1 MRPETK
7 EADMRWHTTLTW
19 LVCSILAIAAIPA
32 TAYAQASIVG
42 TVKDA
47 SGAVLPG
54 VTVEASSPALIEK
67 VRSVVTDG
75 TGQYQ
80 IVNLVPGTYI
90 VTFTLPGFS
99 TLKREGITLSGS
111 FTAKIDADLRV
122 GGLEEA
128 ITVTGETPL
137 VDVQNTRRERVIDR
151 EIIDNI
157 PTSRTAYDM
166 ASLIPGVSR
175 SGLTNQD
182 VGGSSSSGTP
192 IGSVAI
198 HGGRTG
204 DQLLLRNGIETVGQS
219 STGFST
225 PVNINPIGTQE
236 VSVDTASAGAEYT
249 TGGVRINVIPRDGGN
264 TFSGALFISYA
275 NPSWQADNITQALKD
290 RGVSS
295 GDRLKDNFDFNPGFG
310 GPIRKDKIW
319 FFLSGRYKNSANYAT
334 GMYYDKNFN
343 NPNVWVFEP
352 DLNRPA
358 ANPSIWK
365 GGQLRLTWQA
375 SAKNK
380 IGVNWNEDSVSYAPT
395 SVSLTVAPEAAE
407 NRLYPLQRQVQID
420 WTSPVTN
427 RILLEAGFNRY
438 RAASN
443 LLPLRGLSPL
453 MIPVTEQS
461 TGLKFRSLE
470 THRLQPAKT
479 LHLRFAASYIT
490 GAHNVKVGINHTSGW
505 NGFTYQNLSP
515 LSYRLNNGIP
525 NQLSQRA
532 FPIYTDTNME
542 HNMGVFAQDKW
553 TIRRLTASYGLRY
566 SYASIGWPEQH
577 LGSSPLTPT
586 RDLTFPAQHSF
597 VAWHDLTPHLGAAYD
612 LFGNGKTAFKVS
624 LNRYLENLS
633 AGAPIGQD
641 PNPLSNLITQT
652 TRSWTDANRDYV
664 PDCNLMS
671 PLANGECGAMANASF
686 GLPVPGGTY
695 DPAMIHGWG
704 KRGFNWEFS
713 TGVQHEVLPRTSIDV
728 SYFRRTYG
736 NARITDNRILSPSDF
751 DKFDVVA
758 PSDPRLPDGGG
769 YMVRGMYNLN
779 PAKFGLA
786 SDNFVTLAKNYE
798 DQVEYWHGVDV
809 NLATRFI
816 SGVMLQGGT
825 STGRTVTD
833 NCALLAKVPEPAES
847 RGNSGLVTTA
857 AIRPLQFCHN
867 ATSWLTQAK
876 FLGSYTIPRV
886 DVLVSGTLQ
895 NLPGPP
901 ILANYNL
908 PTAVA
913 AQTLGRPLSGGA
925 ANVSVGLINPNTV
938 FGARLNQVDF
948 RVGKVLRYGRMRTM
962 ASIDLYNALNVS
974 TILAQNNTFGAA
986 WLQPTSIMPARFAK
1000 VSFQFDF

>member
-1 MRPETK
+1 MRLAAK
-7 EADMRWHTTLTW
+7 LTRLACW
-19 LVCSILAIAAIPA
+19 ILLISSVPA
-32 TAYAQASIVG
+32 TAFAQASIAGV
-42 TVKDA
+42 VKDS

-54 VTVEASSPALIEK
+54 VTVEAASPALIEK
-67 VRSVVTDG
+67 VRAVVSDG

-80 IVNLVPGTYI
+80 IVNLVPGTYV
-90 VTFTLPGFS
+90 VTFTLPGFNIV
-99 TLKREGITLSGS
+99 KREGVVLAGS
-111 FTAKIDADLRV
+111 FTAKIDADMRV
-122 GGLEEA
+122 GALEET

-137 VDVQNTRRERVIDR
+137 VDVQNTKRERVIDR

-204 DQLLLRNGIETVGQS
+204 DQLLLRNGVETVGQS

-236 VSVDTASAGAEYT
+236 VAVDTASAGAEYT

-264 TFSGALFISYA
+264 TFNGALYVSYA
-275 NPSWQADNITQALKD
+275 NPSWQANNITRALKD
-290 RGVSS
+290 RGIDS

-310 GPIRKDKIW
+310 GPIRKDKVW
-319 FFLSGRYKNSANYAT
+319 FFLSARYKNTANYAT

-352 DLNRPA
+352 DLSRPA

-380 IGVNWNEDSVSYAPT
+380 IGVNWNDDSVSYAPT
-395 SVSLTVAPEAAE
+395 SVSLTLAPEAAE
-407 NRLYPLQRQVQID
+407 SRLYPLQRQVQVD
-420 WTSPVTN
+420 WSSPVTN
-427 RILLEAGFNRY
+427 RILLEAGVNRY

-443 LLPLRGLSPL
+443 LLPLRGLSSV
-453 MIPVTEQS
+453 MVPVTEQS

-479 LHLRFAASYIT
+479 LHVRFAASYIT
-490 GAHNVKVGINHTSGW
+490 GAHAVKVGMNHTSGW

-553 TIRRLTASYGLRY
+553 SIRNLTASYGLRY

-577 LGSSPLTPT
+577 LGPSPLTPT
-586 RDLTFPAQHSF
+586 RDLTFPAQRAF
-597 VAWHDLTPHLGAAYD
+597 VSWHDLTPHLGAAYD
-612 LFGNGKTAFKVS
+612 LFGNGKTAVKVS
-624 LNRYLENLS
+624 LNRYLESLS
-633 AGAPIGQD
+633 AGAPIAQD

-652 TRSWTDANRDYV
+652 TRSWNDANRNYV

-671 PLANGECGAMANASF
+671 PVANGECGAMANASF
-686 GLPVPGGTY
+686 GLPVAGATY
-695 DPAMIHGWG
+695 DPALIHGWG
-704 KRGFNWEFS
+704 KRGYNWEFS

-736 NARITDNRILSPSDF
+736 NARITDNRVLSPADF
-751 DKFDVVA
+751 DTFDVVA
-758 PSDPRLPDGGG
+758 PSDPRLPNGGD
-769 YMVRGMYNLN
+769 YVVHGMYNLN

-786 SDNFVTLAKNYE
+786 SDNFVTLAKNFG
-798 DQVEYWHGVDV
+798 DQTEYWHGVDV
-809 NLATRFI
+809 NLNTRFFP
-816 SGVMLQGGT
+816 GVLLQGGT

-847 RGNSGLVTTA
+847 RANSGLITTA

-867 ATSWLTQAK
+867 ATSWLTQVK
-876 FLGSYTIPRV
+876 FLGSYMIPRL

-901 ILANYNL
+901 MLANYNL
-908 PTAVA
+908 PTAIA

-925 ANVSVGLINPNTV
+925 ANVAVGLLDPNTV
-938 FGARLNQVDF
+938 FGDRLNQVDF
-948 RVGKVLRYGRMRTM
+948 RVGKVLRYGRTRAT
-962 ASIDLYNALNVS
+962 ASVDFYNALNVS
-974 TILAQNNTFGAA
+974 TILAQNNTFGSA

-1000 VSFQFDF
+1000 VSLQFDF

>member
-1 MRPETK
+1 MRLVAK
-7 EADMRWHTTLTW
+7 LTRLACW
-19 LVCSILAIAAIPA
+19 ILLISSVPA
-32 TAYAQASIVG
+32 TAFAQASIAGV
-42 TVKDA
+42 VKDS

-54 VTVEASSPALIEK
+54 VTVEAASPALIEK
-67 VRSVVTDG
+67 VRAVVSDG

-80 IVNLVPGTYI
+80 IVNLVPGTYV
-90 VTFTLPGFS
+90 VTFTLPGFNIV
-99 TLKREGITLSGS
+99 KREGVVLAGS
-111 FTAKIDADLRV
+111 FTAKIDADMRV
-122 GGLEEA
+122 GALEET

-137 VDVQNTRRERVIDR
+137 VDVQNTKRERVIDR

-204 DQLLLRNGIETVGQS
+204 DQLLLRNGVETVGQS

-236 VSVDTASAGAEYT
+236 VAVDTASAGAEYT

-264 TFSGALFISYA
+264 TFNGALYVSYA
-275 NPSWQADNITQALKD
+275 NPSWQANNITRALKD
-290 RGVSS
+290 RGIDS

-310 GPIRKDKIW
+310 GPIRKDKVW
-319 FFLSGRYKNSANYAT
+319 FFLSARYKNTANYAT

-352 DLNRPA
+352 DLSRPA

-380 IGVNWNEDSVSYAPT
+380 IGVNWNDDSVSYAPT
-395 SVSLTVAPEAAE
+395 SVSLTLAPEAAE
-407 NRLYPLQRQVQID
+407 SRLYPLQRQVQVD
-420 WTSPVTN
+420 WSSPVTN
-427 RILLEAGFNRY
+427 RILLEAGVNRY

-443 LLPLRGLSPL
+443 LLPLRGLSSV
-453 MIPVTEQS
+453 MVPVTEQS

-479 LHLRFAASYIT
+479 LHVRFAASYIT
-490 GAHNVKVGINHTSGW
+490 GAHAVKVGMNHTSGW

-553 TIRRLTASYGLRY
+553 SIRNLTASYGLRY

-577 LGSSPLTPT
+577 LGPSPLTPT
-586 RDLTFPAQHSF
+586 RDLTFPAQRAF
-597 VAWHDLTPHLGAAYD
+597 VSWHDLTPHLGAAYD
-612 LFGNGKTAFKVS
+612 LFGDGKTAVKVS
-624 LNRYLENLS
+624 LNRYLESLS
-633 AGAPIGQD
+633 AGAPIAQD

-652 TRSWTDANRDYV
+652 TRSWNDANRNYV

-671 PLANGECGAMANASF
+671 PVANGECGAMANASF
-686 GLPVPGGTY
+686 GLPVAGATY
-695 DPAMIHGWG
+695 DPALIHGWG
-704 KRGFNWEFS
+704 KRGYNWEFS

-736 NARITDNRILSPSDF
+736 NARITDNRVLSPADF
-751 DKFDVVA
+751 DTFDVVA
-758 PSDPRLPDGGG
+758 PSDPRLPNGGD
-769 YMVRGMYNLN
+769 YLVHGMYNLN

-786 SDNFVTLAKNYE
+786 SDNFVTLAKNFG
-798 DQVEYWHGVDV
+798 DQTEYWHGVDV
-809 NLATRFI
+809 NLNTRFFP
-816 SGVMLQGGT
+816 GVLLQGGT

-847 RGNSGLVTTA
+847 RANSGLITTA

-867 ATSWLTQAK
+867 ATSWLTQVK
-876 FLGSYTIPRV
+876 FLGSYMIPRL

-901 ILANYNL
+901 MLANYNL
-908 PTAVA
+908 PTAIA

-925 ANVSVGLINPNTV
+925 ANVAVGLLDPNTV
-938 FGARLNQVDF
+938 FGDRLNQVDF
-948 RVGKVLRYGRMRTM
+948 RVGKVLRYGRTRAT
-962 ASIDLYNALNVS
+962 ASVDFYNALNVS
-974 TILAQNNTFGAA
+974 TILAQNNTFGSA

-1000 VSFQFDF
+1000 VSLQFDF

>member
-1 MRPETK
+1 MRLAAK
-7 EADMRWHTTLTW
+7 LTRLACW
-19 LVCSILAIAAIPA
+19 ILLISSVPA
-32 TAYAQASIVG
+32 TAFAQASIAGV
-42 TVKDA
+42 VKDS

-54 VTVEASSPALIEK
+54 VTVEAASPALIEK
-67 VRSVVTDG
+67 VRAVVSDG

-80 IVNLVPGTYI
+80 IVNLVPGTYV
-90 VTFTLPGFS
+90 VTFTLPGFNIV
-99 TLKREGITLSGS
+99 KREGVVLAGS
-111 FTAKIDADLRV
+111 FTAKIDADMRV
-122 GGLEEA
+122 GALEET

-137 VDVQNTRRERVIDR
+137 VDVQNTKRERVIDR

-204 DQLLLRNGIETVGQS
+204 DQLLLRNGVETVGQS

-236 VSVDTASAGAEYT
+236 VAVDTASAGAEYT

-264 TFSGALFISYA
+264 TFNGALYVSYA
-275 NPSWQADNITQALKD
+275 NPSWQANNITRALKD
-290 RGVSS
+290 RGIDS

-310 GPIRKDKIW
+310 GPIRKDKVW
-319 FFLSGRYKNSANYAT
+319 FFLSARYKNTANYAT

-352 DLNRPA
+352 DLSRPA

-380 IGVNWNEDSVSYAPT
+380 IGVNWNDDSVSYAPT
-395 SVSLTVAPEAAE
+395 SVSLTLAPEAAE
-407 NRLYPLQRQVQID
+407 SRLYPLQRQVQVD
-420 WTSPVTN
+420 WSSPVTN
-427 RILLEAGFNRY
+427 RILLEAGVNRY

-443 LLPLRGLSPL
+443 LLPLRGLSSV
-453 MIPVTEQS
+453 MVPVTEQS

-479 LHLRFAASYIT
+479 LHVRFAASYIT
-490 GAHNVKVGINHTSGW
+490 GAHAVKVGMNHTSGW

-553 TIRRLTASYGLRY
+553 SIRNLTASYGLRY

-577 LGSSPLTPT
+577 LGPSPLTPT
-586 RDLTFPAQHSF
+586 RDLTFPAQRAF
-597 VAWHDLTPHLGAAYD
+597 VSWHDLTPHLGAAYD
-612 LFGNGKTAFKVS
+612 LFGDGKTAVKVS
-624 LNRYLENLS
+624 LNRYLESLS
-633 AGAPIGQD
+633 AGAPIAQD

-652 TRSWTDANRDYV
+652 TRSWNDANRNYV

-671 PLANGECGAMANASF
+671 PVANGECGAMANASF
-686 GLPVPGGTY
+686 GLPVAGATY
-695 DPAMIHGWG
+695 DPALIHGWG
-704 KRGFNWEFS
+704 KRGYNWEFS

-736 NARITDNRILSPSDF
+736 NARITDNRVLSPADF
-751 DKFDVVA
+751 DTFDVVA
-758 PSDPRLPDGGG
+758 PSDPRLPNGGD
-769 YMVRGMYNLN
+769 YVVHGMYNLN

-786 SDNFVTLAKNYE
+786 SDNFVTLAKNFG
-798 DQVEYWHGVDV
+798 DQTEYWHGVDV
-809 NLATRFI
+809 NLNTRFFP
-816 SGVMLQGGT
+816 GVLLQGGT

-847 RGNSGLVTTA
+847 RANSGLITTA

-867 ATSWLTQAK
+867 ATSWLTQVK
-876 FLGSYTIPRV
+876 FLGSYMIPRL

-901 ILANYNL
+901 MLANYNL
-908 PTAVA
+908 PTAIA

-925 ANVSVGLINPNTV
+925 ANVAVGLLDPNTV
-938 FGARLNQVDF
+938 FGDRLNQVDF
-948 RVGKVLRYGRMRTM
+948 RVGKVLRYGRTRAT
-962 ASIDLYNALNVS
+962 ASVDFYNALNVS
-974 TILAQNNTFGAA
+974 TILAQNNTFGSA

-1000 VSFQFDF
+1000 VSLQFDF

>member
-1 MRPETK
+1 MR
-7 EADMRWHTTLTW
+7 
-19 LVCSILAIAAIPA
+19 AIAKLTRLAPWILLFSSMPA
-32 TAYAQASIVG
+32 TTFAQPSIAG
-42 TVKDA
+42 AVKDT

-54 VTVEASSPALIEK
+54 VTVEAASPALIEK
-67 VRSVVTDG
+67 VRSVVSDG

-80 IVNLVPGTYI
+80 IVNLVPGTYT
-90 VTFTLPGFS
+90 VTFTLAGF
-99 TLKREGITLSGS
+99 TVVKREGIVLSGS

-122 GGLEEA
+122 GTLEET

-137 VDVQNTRRERVIDR
+137 VDVQNTKRERVIDR

-219 STGFST
+219 GTGFST

-264 TFSGALFISYA
+264 RFSGALFTSYA
-275 NPSWQADNITQALKD
+275 RPSWQGNNITNALKD
-290 RGVSS
+290 RGIAS
-295 GDRLKDNFDFNPGFG
+295 GDRLKDNVDFNPGVG
-310 GPIRKDKIW
+310 GPIRKDRIW
-319 FFLSGRYKNSANYAT
+319 FFVSARYKNSANYAT

-343 NPNVWVFEP
+343 NPNVWAFEP

-375 SAKNK
+375 SPKNK
-380 IGVNWNEDSVSYAPT
+380 IGVNWNEDSVSYSPT

-407 NRLYPLQRQVQID
+407 NRIYPLQRQVQID
-420 WTSPVTN
+420 WSSPVTN
-427 RILLEAGFNRY
+427 HILLEAGFNRY

-443 LLPLRGLSPL
+443 LLPMSGLSPSI
-453 MIPVTEQS
+453 IPVTEQS

-505 NGFTYQNLSP
+505 NGFTYQNLNP

-525 NQLSQRA
+525 NQLSERA

-553 TIRRLTASYGLRY
+553 TIHQLTASYGVRY

-577 LGSSPLTPT
+577 LGPSPLMPT
-586 RDLTFPAQHSF
+586 RDLTFPAQHGF
-597 VAWHDLTPHLGAAYD
+597 VSWHDLTPHLGAAYD
-612 LFGNGKTAFKVS
+612 LFGDGKTAIKVS
-624 LNRYLENLS
+624 LNRYLESLS
-633 AGAPIGQD
+633 AGAPIAQD
-641 PNPLSNLITQT
+641 PNPLSSLITQT
-652 TRSWTDANRDYV
+652 TRSWTDTNRDYV
-664 PDCNLMS
+664 ADCNLMS
-671 PLANGECGAMANASF
+671 PVANGECGAMANASF
-686 GLPVPGGTY
+686 GLPVPGATY
-695 DPAMIHGWG
+695 DPGMTQGWG

-713 TGVQHEVLPRTSIDV
+713 TGVQHEVLPQTSMDV

-736 NARITDNRILSPSDF
+736 NARVTDNRVLSPADF

-758 PSDPRLPDGGG
+758 PLDPGLPGGGG
-769 YMVRGMYNLN
+769 YVVHGMYNLN

-786 SDNFVTLAKNYE
+786 SDNFVTLAKNYG
-798 DQVEYWHGVDV
+798 DQVEYWHGVDINV
-809 NLATRFI
+809 ASRFI

-833 NCALLAKVPEPAES
+833 NCALLARVPEPAES
-847 RGNSGLVTTA
+847 RATSGLITTA
-857 AIRPLQFCHN
+857 AIRPLDFCHN
-867 ATSWLTQAK
+867 VTSWLTQVK
-876 FLGSYTIPRV
+876 FLGSYTIPRI

-908 PTAVA
+908 PTAIA

-925 ANVSVGLINPNTV
+925 ANVSVALINPNTV
-938 FGARLNQVDF
+938 SGDRLNQVDF
-948 RVGKVLRYGRMRTM
+948 RVGKVLRSGRTRTT
-962 ASIDLYNALNVS
+962 ASIDFYNALNVS

-986 WLQPTSIMPARFAK
+986 WRQPTTIMPARFAK
-1000 VSFQFDF
+1000 VTLQFDF

>member
-1 MRPETK
+1 MRPVV
-7 EADMRWHTTLTW
+7 TLTRLACW
-19 LVCSILAIAAIPA
+19 ILLISSVPA
-32 TAYAQASIVG
+32 SAFAQASIAGV
-42 TVKDA
+42 VKDS

-54 VTVEASSPALIEK
+54 VTVEAASPALIEK
-67 VRSVVTDG
+67 VRSVVSDG

-80 IVNLVPGTYI
+80 IVNLVPGTYV
-90 VTFTLPGFS
+90 VTFTLPGFN
-99 TLKREGITLSGS
+99 TVKREGIVLAGS

-122 GGLEEA
+122 GALEET
-128 ITVTGETPL
+128 ITVSGETPL
-137 VDVQNTRRERVIDR
+137 VDVQNTKRERVIDR

-204 DQLLLRNGIETVGQS
+204 DQLLLRNGVETVGQS

-236 VSVDTASAGAEYT
+236 VAVDTASAGAEYT

-264 TFSGALFISYA
+264 TFTGALYVSYA
-275 NPSWQADNITQALKD
+275 NPSWQANNITKALKD
-290 RGVSS
+290 RGIDS

-310 GPIRKDKIW
+310 GPIKKDKVW
-319 FFLSGRYKNSANYAT
+319 FFLSARYKNSANYAT

-380 IGVNWNEDSVSYAPT
+380 IGVNWNDDSVTYAPT
-395 SVSLTVAPEAAE
+395 SVSLTLAPEAAE
-407 NRLYPLQRQVQID
+407 SRLYPLQRQVQVD
-420 WTSPVTN
+420 WSSPVTN
-427 RILLEAGFNRY
+427 RILLEAGVNRY

-443 LLPLRGLSPL
+443 LLPLRGLSSA
-453 MIPVTEQS
+453 MVPVTEQS

-479 LHLRFAASYIT
+479 LHMRFAASYIT
-490 GAHNVKVGINHTSGW
+490 GAHAVKVGMNHTSGW

-553 TIRRLTASYGLRY
+553 SIRKLTASYGLRY

-577 LGSSPLTPT
+577 LGPSPLTPT
-586 RDLTFPAQHSF
+586 RDLTFPAQHAF
-597 VAWHDLTPHLGAAYD
+597 VSWHDVTPHLGAAYD
-612 LFGNGKTAFKVS
+612 LFGDGKTAVKVS
-624 LNRYLENLS
+624 LNRYLESLS
-633 AGAPIGQD
+633 AGAPIAQD

-652 TRSWTDANRDYV
+652 TRSWNDANRDYV

-686 GLPVPGGTY
+686 GLPVAGATY
-695 DPAMIHGWG
+695 DPALIHGWG
-704 KRGFNWEFS
+704 KRGYNWEFS
-713 TGVQHEVLPRTSIDV
+713 TGVQHEALPRTSIDV

-736 NARITDNRILSPSDF
+736 NARITDNRVLSPADF
-751 DKFDVVA
+751 DTFDVVA
-758 PSDPRLPDGGG
+758 PSDPRLPNGGG
-769 YMVRGMYNLN
+769 DMVHGMYNLN

-786 SDNFVTLAKNYE
+786 SDNFVTLAKNFG
-798 DQVEYWHGVDV
+798 DQTEHWHGVDV
-809 NLATRFI
+809 NLNTRFFP
-816 SGVMLQGGT
+816 GVLLQGGT

-833 NCALLAKVPEPAES
+833 NCALLAKVPEPAEA
-847 RGNSGLVTTA
+847 RANSGLITTA

-867 ATSWLTQAK
+867 ATRWLTQMK
-876 FLGSYTIPRV
+876 FLGSYMIPRL

-908 PTAVA
+908 PTAIA

-925 ANVSVGLINPNTV
+925 ANVSVGLLDPNTV
-938 FGARLNQVDF
+938 FGDRLNQVDF
-948 RVGKVLRYGRMRTM
+948 RVGKVLRYGRTRAT
-962 ASIDLYNALNVS
+962 ASVDFYNALNVS
-974 TILAQNNTFGAA
+974 TILAQNNTFGSA

-1000 VSFQFDF
+1000 VSLQFDF